1 MEKWTFAL
9 IGLLAV
15 LFLGPIIYQETFVDA
30 SDNSGAYIKL
40 SLTDLM
46 SLVGSTQAQQASRQT
61 QQQPIIITQ
70 PSSYGGGASGVQ
82 NSLDTQFYSSLKDSI
97 VSDVRQ
103 SVHDELLNA
112 SSSGTGASGGLLG
125 QTVLNDSC
133 IDSMA
138 EQQGSD
144 FMRYIPGKNPAD
156 YVRKDSIPCYGC
168 SLK

>member
-15 LFLGPIIYQETFVDA
+15 LFLGPILYQESFVDA

-46 SLVGSTQAQQASRQT
+46 SLFGSTQAELNSRQT

-70 PSSYGGGASGVQ
+70 PSSGSGAAGTQS
-82 NSLDTQFYSSLKDSI
+82 SLDNQFYSSLKDSI

-103 SVHDELLNA
+103 TISDELLNA
-112 SSSGTGASGGLLG
+112 SSRPSDSSGGLLG
-125 QTVLNDSC
+125 QTVIRDEC

-138 EQQGSD
+138 EQQGAD

-156 YVRKDSIPCYGC
+156 YIRKDSIPCYGC

>member
-15 LFLGPIIYQETFVDA
+15 LFLGPIIYQESFVDA

-46 SLVGSTQAQQASRQT
+46 SLFGSTQAQTAARQT

-70 PSSYGGGASGVQ
+70 PSVSAGGGASGVQ
-82 NSLDTQFYSSLKDSI
+82 SSLDTQFYSSLKDSI
-97 VSDVRQ
+97 ISDVRQ

-112 SSSGTGASGGLLG
+112 SSSGLGGGLLG
-125 QTVLNDSC
+125 QTVLRDDC

-138 EQQGSD
+138 QQQGAD

>member
-1 MEKWTFAL
+1 MEKWTIAL

-15 LFLGPIIYQETFVDA
+15 LFLAPIIYQETFVDA
-30 SDNSGAYIKL
+30 SDNSGTTIRL
-40 SLTDLM
+40 SLSDLM
-46 SLVGSTQAQQASRQT
+46 SLIGGSTGQQQPT
-61 QQQPIIITQ
+61 QQPPIIITQ
-70 PSSYGGGASGVQ
+70 PSAGGSAAGTQS
-82 NSLDTQFYSSLKDSI
+82 SLDTQFYSSLRDSI

-112 SSSGTGASGGLLG
+112 GSSGAGGGLLG
-125 QTVLNDSC
+125 QTVIRDDC

-138 EQQGSD
+138 QQQGAD

>member
-1 MEKWTFAL
+1 M
-9 IGLLAV
+9 
-15 LFLGPIIYQETFVDA
+15 LFIAPIIYQEAFVDA

-46 SLVGSTQAQQASRQT
+46 SLFGSTQAQMNTRQT

-70 PSSYGGGASGVQ
+70 PSSGTSNSQGVD
-82 NSLDTQFYSSLKDSI
+82 SQFYSSLKDSI
-97 VSDVRQ
+97 ISDVRQ

-112 SSSGTGASGGLLG
+112 SSSGGGGGLLG
-125 QTVLNDSC
+125 QTVMNDSC

-138 EQQGSD
+138 EQQGAD

>member
-1 MEKWTFAL
+1 MEKWTIPL

-15 LFLGPIIYQETFVDA
+15 LFIAPIVYQESFVDA

-46 SLVGSTQAQQASRQT
+46 SLFGSTQTQQASRQT

-70 PSSYGGGASGVQ
+70 PSNTTSAAP
-82 NSLDTQFYSSLKDSI
+82 NTLDSQFYSSLKDSI
-97 VSDVRQ
+97 ISDVRQ

-112 SSSGTGASGGLLG
+112 GASGQGGGLLG
-125 QTVLNDSC
+125 QTVMNDSC
-133 IDSMA
+133 IDSMS
-138 EQQGSD
+138 EQQGAD